1 MADVTYDTLDRLLG
15 GRSKRETPCPFCSHQ
30 RKAAHRKSLCFGL
43 MRRSDTEIVFHC
55 MNCGENGKRS
65 STWNESGPP
74 KQLPRPRRAES
85 PAPQPEPS
93 TGHLAALMWANAIDP
108 MGTPVEDYWRFRKL
122 SLPIPPSVRFHPT
135 GGQGKPTL
143 VHAAGMPTLAGDD
156 WSVPNVTGVHRTFI
170 DLTHEKGRSGKQAL
184 GEIKGKPCV
193 CHINPESLAL
203 VIGEGLEKVTKY
215 ARGMGMDGWSA
226 CGKSFL
232 PHLADVIPDVFEVV
246 TILADRGAEREVD
259 ELASRIVGRG
269 MEVLIED
276 EAGVEAHAGQDAA
289 GI

>member
-30 RKAAHRKSLCFGL
+30 RKAAHRKLPCFGM
-43 MRRSDTEIVFHC
+43 MRRSDNEIVFFC
-55 MNCGENGKRS
+55 QNCSEQGKRS

-74 KQLPRPRRAES
+74 KQRQFAKHAES
-85 PAPQPEPS
+85 PAKQPPAS

-143 VHAAGMPTLAGDD
+143 VHAAGMPTLAGDE
-156 WSVPNVTGVHRTFI
+156 WRIPEVTGVHRTFV
-170 DLTHEKGRSGKQAL
+170 DLAHEKGRSGKQAL

-193 CHINPESLAL
+193 CHINPESLGL
-203 VIGEGLEKVTKY
+203 VIGEGLEKVTKF
-215 ARGMGMDGWSA
+215 ARAWNVDGWSA

-232 PHLADVIPDVFEVV
+232 PHLADVVPDVFEVV
-246 TILADRGAEREVD
+246 TILRDAGVTTEVD
-259 ELASRIVGRG
+259 ELARRLVTRGLEVRIKDQPIAGTTHA
-269 MEVLIED
+269 D
-276 EAGVEAHAGQDAA
+276 EIA
-289 GI
+289 